1 MTDLPQLTKALAHTR
16 ETGGSRVLYRF
27 TLNISGRTH
36 TFDSLLAAEGPQ
48 PWTLLTALL
57 GPTHWAHTYPVRTS
71 PDTRTLW
78 APAFLG
84 EDYRTLLD
92 ALGLTGRTG
101 RPWPA
106 SQLLDAADYG
116 AISARPR
123 AWIPPQDLPQA
134 ARTGIEEEHKTS
146 LFGWTDHV
154 AHPRTG
160 HVTGQN
166 LNKTRRLLG
175 KDIAQHKNNP
185 RTGRKVLTRPPRRVG
200 DARQQRYRLKPSKHT
215 NGKR

>member
-36 TFDSLLAAEGPQ
+36 TFDS
-48 PWTLLTALL
+48 
-57 GPTHWAHTYPVRTS
+57 
-71 PDTRTLW
+71 
-78 APAFLG
+78 
-84 EDYRTLLD
+84 LLD

-160 HVTGQN
+160 HVTAQN
-166 LNKTRRLLG
+166 LDKTRRLLG
-175 KDIAQHKNNP
+175 KDIAQHCKTHDISSCWTTPDDP
-185 RTGRKVLTRPPRRVG
+185 RAKHYDHRPTP
-200 DARQQRYRLKPSKHT
+200 PSWSPPATPDGPTTH
-215 NGKR
+215 R

>member
-36 TFDSLLAAEGPQ
+36 TFDS
-48 PWTLLTALL
+48 
-57 GPTHWAHTYPVRTS
+57 
-71 PDTRTLW
+71 
-78 APAFLG
+78 
-84 EDYRTLLD
+84 LLD

-160 HVTGQN
+160 HVTAQN
-166 LNKTRRLLG
+166 LDKTRRLLG